1 MTAVLWSL
9 VAGLA
14 AVAGLALLRLRGS
27 AAHRDAAEAGLAQAE
42 RRCAE
47 AESRR
52 RAVLDALPTVAL
64 RVAAN
69 GRIVEVSRRA
79 GERFAFLVPGMSVL
93 EAFSEHVL
101 AGSVETALARLE
113 AQHREVRLFADGR
126 RTYRVAVAPYV
137 VGDTREA
144 LVVLTDVSE
153 AVAYQELRSQF
164 VANVS
169 HELRTPLTGL
179 RGLLEALD
187 DPAMDDTT
195 RGDFVGR
202 AIAETQRLEAL
213 IADILFLS
221 ELEAT
226 DGLPIAGAADMAAAL
241 REVAGDLVELAESQ
255 AVDVK
260 VDAPPDAVPCPLTE
274 RMAATV
280 ARNLLENAVKYAG
293 PGAVARARL
302 WVEGEEL
309 HLEVSDD
316 GAGIPERHL
325 PHIFERFYRAD
336 PSRSKRLGGTGLGLS
351 IVKHIAERFGGRA
364 EATSRMGFGT
374 TVRVVL
380 PRAGAPG
387 APGTPPVPGASGP
400 TC

>member
-1 MTAVLWSL
+1 MTLTLSIA
-9 VAGLA
+9 LA
-14 AVAGLALLRLRGS
+14 ALCALAAAALLRARVG
-27 AAHRDAAEAGLAQAE
+27 ARRREAAEAALAEAE

-47 AESRR
+47 AEARR
-52 RAVLDALPTVAL
+52 LAVLDALPTVTL

-69 GRIVEVSRRA
+69 GRIIEVGRRA
-79 GERFAFLVPGMSVL
+79 GERFAFLAPGLSVL

-101 AGSVETALARLE
+101 AGAVEAALARLE
-113 AQHREVRLFADGR
+113 PQHREVRLFADGR
-126 RTYRVAVAPYV
+126 RTYRVAVAPYA

-144 LVVLTDVSE
+144 LVILTDVSE

-187 DPAMDDTT
+187 DPAMDDGT
-195 RGDFVGR
+195 RADFVGR
-202 AIAETQRLEAL
+202 SIAETQRLEAL

-226 DGLPIAGAADMAAAL
+226 DGLPSAGAADMAAAL
-241 REVAGDLVELAESQ
+241 REVAGDLDDLAVEQGVHVEVEVPAEGVLCPVTDLM
-255 AVDVK
+255 AV
-260 VDAPPDAVPCPLTE
+260 
-274 RMAATV
+274 TV
-280 ARNLLENAVKYAG
+280 ARNLIENAIKYAG

-302 WVEGEEL
+302 WREDGEV
-309 HLEVSDD
+309 HLEVEDD

-325 PHIFERFYRAD
+325 PHVFERFYRAD

-351 IVKHIAERFGGRA
+351 IVKHIAERFGGRVDA
-364 EATSRMGFGT
+364 RSREGFGT

-380 PRAGAPG
+380 PEAVPAAAPRAPR
-387 APGTPPVPGASGP
+387 TSGP